1 MINYKRLISASIL
14 LTVTGLAVAQT
25 STNSPYTR
33 YGFGQLADQNFGNS
47 KAMGG
52 IAYGL
57 RNGYQINA
65 SNPASYTAIDSLTFL
80 FDAGMTLQNANFK
93 DGNVKTNA
101 KNSSFDYLAMQFRL
115 WKKMG
120 MTVGF
125 LPFSTVGYSI
135 SKTHDFEDVNNNGKW
150 SESYD
155 GDGGFHQVFI
165 GLGYKVFNN
174 LSVGANFSYL
184 YGDITHQSMTT
195 IGATD
200 TRSIKLDKFSISDY
214 KLDFGLQYTYKL
226 NKKNTIN
233 IGAVYTLG
241 RTLHGDAYKYHQTGA
256 ESNGSIY
263 VQSQTGDTIPNPFKM
278 PHTFGIGLTY
288 VYDNRLTIGVDYTL
302 QKWNTADL
310 AWSKFNKESVE
321 MNSRTKI
328 AFGAEFVPS
337 YISHNYLKRI
347 CYLVILIS
355 GYDGGTGAAP
365 RSSIQ
370 NAGLPWELGLAETHQ
385 TLIQNGLRERVRIE
399 TDGKLMSGRDVA
411 IAAMLGAEEFGF
423 ATAPLVTMGCVMMR
437 VCNLDTCPVG
447 VATQNPELRKRFTG
461 KPEYVVN
468 FMRFIAEELREYMA
482 KLGVRTVDELVGRTD
497 LLKVKDVPTS
507 RRAAMLDLSS
517 VLYNPYAKEK
527 KGMIFN
533 PKKVY
538 DFELGKT
545 LDEKVLVKQLLPA
558 LERGEKRGLEVDVT
572 NTDRAFGTIFGSEI
586 TRRYP
591 EGLEEDSFVIQ
602 CKGAGGQSFGAFIPK
617 GLTLELT
624 GDSNDYFGKGLSGGK
639 LVVCQPKGVK
649 FKSDENI
656 IIGNVAL
663 YGATSGKVFVG
674 GVAGERFAVRNS
686 GVRAVVE
693 GVGDHGCE
701 YMTGG
706 CVVVLGQVGKNFAA
720 GMSGGIAYV
729 LDLDSRLYQKVN
741 KAMVNIERVTDKYD
755 VQELKGMIQEHVAY
769 TNSEVGKKILDN
781 FKEYLPK
788 FKKIIPE
795 DYEKMMS
802 TIIQMEEKGLSREKA
817 KIEAFNLIKNGR

>member
-1 MINYKRLISASIL
+1 MAA
-14 LTVTGLAVAQT
+14 GVA
-25 STNSPYTR
+25 
-33 YGFGQLADQNFGNS
+33 
-47 KAMGG
+47 KAG
-52 IAYGL
+52 
-57 RNGYQINA
+57 
-65 SNPASYTAIDSLTFL
+65 
-80 FDAGMTLQNANFK
+80 AG
-93 DGNVKTNA
+93 
-101 KNSSFDYLAMQFRL
+101 
-115 WKKMG
+115 
-120 MTVGF
+120 
-125 LPFSTVGYSI
+125 
-135 SKTHDFEDVNNNGKW
+135 
-150 SESYD
+150 
-155 GDGGFHQVFI
+155 
-165 GLGYKVFNN
+165 
-174 LSVGANFSYL
+174 
-184 YGDITHQSMTT
+184 
-195 IGATD
+195 
-200 TRSIKLDKFSISDY
+200 
-214 KLDFGLQYTYKL
+214 
-226 NKKNTIN
+226 
-233 IGAVYTLG
+233 
-241 RTLHGDAYKYHQTGA
+241 
-256 ESNGSIY
+256 
-263 VQSQTGDTIPNPFKM
+263 
-278 PHTFGIGLTY
+278 
-288 VYDNRLTIGVDYTL
+288 
-302 QKWNTADL
+302 
-310 AWSKFNKESVE
+310 
-321 MNSRTKI
+321 
-328 AFGAEFVPS
+328 
-337 YISHNYLKRI
+337 
-347 CYLVILIS
+347 VILIS

-674 GVAGERFAVRNS
+674 GVAGERF
-686 GVRAVVE
+686 
-693 GVGDHGCE
+693 
-701 YMTGG
+701 
-706 CVVVLGQVGKNFAA
+706 
-720 GMSGGIAYV
+720 IAK
-729 LDLDSRLYQKVN
+729 R
-741 KAMVNIERVTDKYD
+741 
-755 VQELKGMIQEHVAY
+755 
-769 TNSEVGKKILDN
+769 
-781 FKEYLPK
+781 
-788 FKKIIPE
+788 
-795 DYEKMMS
+795 
-802 TIIQMEEKGLSREKA
+802 
-817 KIEAFNLIKNGR
+817 